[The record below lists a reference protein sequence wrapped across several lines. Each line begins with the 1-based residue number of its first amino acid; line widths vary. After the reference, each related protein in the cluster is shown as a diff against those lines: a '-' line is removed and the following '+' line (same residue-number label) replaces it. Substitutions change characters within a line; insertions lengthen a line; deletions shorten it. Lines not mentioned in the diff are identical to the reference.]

1 MLTEQVSFRID
12 AESKA
17 AAEAVLKKLGLSTT
31 DAMRMFFKQIT
42 LHQGLPFEARVN
54 LPTQTKTENFKA
66 QAATSMKRNRKTY
79 ELLLNR

>member
-31 DAMRMFFKQIT
+31 DAMRMFFKQIER
-42 LHQGLPFEARVN
+42 HQGLPFEARVAS
-54 LPTQTKTENFKA
+54 PPSEKTF
-66 QAATSMKRNRKTY
+66 ATRLDQNIKKHQKTLEGLANR
-79 ELLLNR
+79 

>member
-31 DAMRMFFKQIT
+31 DAMRMFFKQIEY
-42 LHQGLPFEARVN
+42 HQGLPFEARVASPKSEETFADRLDRN
-54 LPTQTKTENFKA
+54 IQKHQKTLEGLA
-66 QAATSMKRNRKTY
+66 NR
-79 ELLLNR
+79 